1 MPEDNVMQIRI
12 NNNLVGIVGLERVME
27 EMAGEFA
34 HRPDGDIGAE
44 MVQRL
49 SNNNYI
55 PMPAKGSYAVALV
68 HEFKKYIGQPVD
80 DQPVA
85 GLRIAVLGPGCSQC
99 SRMEMDV
106 REVLAEM
113 KLPAELL
120 HVTDVREIGKYG
132 VMGVPALVIND
143 RVVCVGKTPH
153 RKEIKEW
160 LEESVSS
167 DKKER
172 PLKNGFARHK
182 ESFSP
187 ER

>member
-12 NNNLVGIVGLERVME
+12 NNNLVGIIGLEQVME
-27 EMAGEFA
+27 KMVGEFSSC
-34 HRPDGDIGAE
+34 PDEEIGAE
-44 MVQRL
+44 MMRHL
-49 SNNNYI
+49 EKNNYI
-55 PMPAKGSYAVALV
+55 PKQASGLYTIALV
-68 HEFKKYIGQPVD
+68 HEFKKYLGQPVD
-80 DQPVA
+80 EQPMTGV
-85 GLRIAVLGPGCSQC
+85 RIAVLGPGCSRC

-153 RKEIKEW
+153 RNEIKEW
-160 LEESVSS
+160 LQMAVSF
-167 DKKER
+167 DGKE
-172 PLKNGFARHK
+172 
-182 ESFSP
+182 
-187 ER
+187 